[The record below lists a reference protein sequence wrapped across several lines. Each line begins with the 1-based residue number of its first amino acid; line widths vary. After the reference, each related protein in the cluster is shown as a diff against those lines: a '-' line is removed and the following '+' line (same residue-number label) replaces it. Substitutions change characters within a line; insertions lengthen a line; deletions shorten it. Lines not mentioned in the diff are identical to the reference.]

1 METPPH
7 ESRTVKALRL
17 TARQALMEQRNFWR
31 SPEYA
36 LFTFALPLF
45 LLLLLGAAN
54 GGSYLPGHIRQIK
67 VLVPSILAF
76 GVIAAAYANLGA
88 KMAVLR
94 HDGVLKRI
102 RTTPLPSGA
111 YLIGLIVSTV
121 LTSLAIAGCTALA
134 GWLAF
139 GTAPRLDGMFLLG
152 FGLALGIVCFA
163 ALGLAVS
170 SLIKSAESASP
181 ITNAIYLPVVMI
193 SGIFDPTIGLPRWM
207 SAGASA
213 LPIKALAEVLEDA
226 YTPAAHAFPG
236 RGPGDAAR
244 LGGGGRRVHRLALP
258 LAARLAPF
266 MMARVS
272 ARAAENRRRSWW
284 AAPRLKGPG
293 TRAGL
298 GGGPHQASAASRR
311 AARAARSPSGSGSAR
326 PGSRAATA
334 SRQAAVKCTVPS
346 SSMRATPSAWAI
358 RSLNAIASSRL
369 RPAGRSS
376 DTAPPSIRTG

>member
-121 LTSLAIAGCTALA
+121 VTSVAIAGCTALA

-170 SLIKSAESASP
+170 SLIKSAESAGP
-181 ITNAIYLPVVMI
+181 ITNAIYLPIVMI
-193 SGIFDPTIGLPRWM
+193 SGIFDPTIGIPRWM
-207 SAGASA
+207 SAGAGA

-226 YTPAAHAFPG
+226 YTPAAHAFP
-236 RGPGDAAR
+236 A
-244 LGGGGRRVHRLALP
+244 VALVT
-258 LAARLAPF
+258 LL
-266 MMARVS
+266 
-272 ARAAENRRRSWW
+272 
-284 AAPRLKGPG
+284 
-293 TRAGL
+293 
-298 GGGPHQASAASRR
+298 
-311 AARAARSPSGSGSAR
+311 
-326 PGSRAATA
+326 
-334 SRQAAVKCTVPS
+334 
-346 SSMRATPSAWAI
+346 AWAVAAAAFTAW
-358 RSLNAIASSRL
+358 RFRWQ
-369 RPAGRSS
+369 PA
-376 DTAPPSIRTG
+376 